1 MFTWV
6 ENEIITIN
14 PGKESKKVRDGKFQ
28 TDFRDPR
35 TVWVTVNEDE
45 NTYFDLITIFSIKSD
60 KTTVNKKCLSP
71 VSQGQKC
78 FYNS

>member
-35 TVWVTVNEDE
+35 TVRILGSLT
-45 NTYFDLITIFSIKSD
+45 FDIDNLGDRKR
-60 KTTVNKKCLSP
+60 
-71 VSQGQKC
+71 GG
-78 FYNS
+78 

>member
-28 TDFRDPR
+28 TNFRDPR
-35 TVWVTVNEDE
+35 TVRILGSLT
-45 NTYFDLITIFSIKSD
+45 FDIDNLGDRKRGRNVRLKYVFRL
-60 KTTVNKKCLSP
+60 NNYL
-71 VSQGQKC
+71 
-78 FYNS
+78 